1 MGSGQ
6 RTSINLDQECLEII
20 KDWKNVSE
28 HIRAL
33 IKDFNNL
40 PKCQFCLTRLTLKIS
55 PNVLECKKC
64 KTVFTLEHRL
74 NDIVWN

>member
-1 MGSGQ
+1 MDSGQ
-6 RTSINLDQECLEII
+6 RVSIYLDQQCLEII
-20 KDWKNVSE
+20 KDWKNLSQ

-33 IKDFNNL
+33 IKAFDNL
-40 PKCQFCLTRLTLKIS
+40 PKCQFCLTELTLKIP

-64 KTVFTLEHRL
+64 KTVFTLEHIL